1 MNDDTDLQRRTL
13 LKASVAV
20 GGGLVIGFTL
30 PGLARLARAEA
41 ASPAFAPNA
50 WIRIAPDDSI
60 TIIVAKSEMGQ
71 GVYTSMPMLVAEELE
86 VDLHKVRIENA
97 PPGKDYIDPLL
108 KMQATG
114 GSTSVRSGWRPLR
127 EAGAAARMMLIAAAA
142 TAWRVKPKECR
153 AENGAVVHAA
163 SKRRLTYGQLADAA
177 ARLPLPEKIA
187 LKEPKEFRYLGKP
200 VPRRDTPAKV
210 NGSAVFGT
218 DVKLPGL
225 LTATLLRCPV
235 FGGKV
240 ASFDGEAAKAIP
252 GVRQVFQT
260 EDGIAVVADGF
271 WPAKKGRDA
280 LKVRW
285 DEGGLAGLDSAG
297 IERRFEMAAAQSGAI
312 ARREN
317 DVETAFRDAPTR
329 VEAVYYAPFLA
340 HATMEPM
347 NCTVDLRPDRCEI
360 WVSTQAPA
368 WVQATAA
375 KVAGLPPEVV
385 KVNVT
390 YLGGGFGR
398 RFEQDFIAQA
408 VRIAKQV
415 GAPVKLVWTREDD
428 MQHDFYRP
436 AAYDRLS
443 AALDAKGR
451 PVAWKQRI
459 VGPSIFKRIMPQNLE
474 QDGRLDAS
482 SVEGA
487 ANLPYAIQN
496 ILIDYIMVDPGVPV
510 GFWRSVGNS
519 QNGFITESFIDEL
532 AAEAKQDPVKFRLR
546 LLDKHPRHQAVLK
559 LAAEKAG
566 WGGKLPA
573 GEGRGVAVLGSFG
586 SFVAEVAEVAVD
598 KDGAVRVKR
607 VVCAIDCG
615 SVVNPDT
622 VKAQLESAVTFALTA
637 ALKGLISLK
646 NGRVEQSNFHDYPL
660 LRIDEMPRVEVHILQ
675 SHEAP
680 GGVGEPGVPPLAP
693 AVANAIFAA
702 TGKRI
707 RRLPI
712 DLKSA

>member
-1 MNDDTDLQRRTL
+1 MNAHIDLQRRTL
-13 LKASVAV
+13 LKAGVAA
-20 GGGLVIGFTL
+20 GGGLIIGFAL
-30 PGLARLARAEA
+30 PGLPRLARAET

-50 WIRIAPDDSI
+50 WIRIAPDDTI

-86 VDLHKVRIENA
+86 VDIDKVKIENA
-97 PPGKDYIDPLL
+97 PPGQAYIDPLL

-142 TAWRVKPKECR
+142 NTWRVKPAQCR
-153 AENGAVVHAA
+153 AENGVVVHGA
-163 SKRRLTYGQLADAA
+163 SKRRLSYGRLAEAA
-177 ARLPLPEKIA
+177 ARLPLPEKIV
-187 LKEPKEFRYLGKP
+187 LKEPKDFRYLGKP

-210 NGSAVFGT
+210 NGSAVFGI

-240 ASFDGEAAKAIP
+240 RSFDGEAAKAVP
-252 GVRQVFQT
+252 GVRHVFQT

-280 LKVRW
+280 LKVQW
-285 DEGGLAGLDSAG
+285 DEGELAGLDSAA
-297 IERRFEMAAAQSGAI
+297 IERRFEAGAAEPGAV
-312 ARREN
+312 ARKEN
-317 DVETAFRDAPTR
+317 DVEAAFGRASR
-329 VEAVYYAPFLA
+329 KIEAVYHVPFLA

-347 NCTVDLRPDRCEI
+347 NCTVDLRPDRCEL

-368 WVQATAA
+368 WTQATAA
-375 KVAGLPPEVV
+375 QIAGLKPEAV

-408 VRIAKQV
+408 VRIARQA

-428 MQHDFYRP
+428 MQHDVYRP

-443 AALDAKGR
+443 AALDDKGW

-459 VGPSIFKRIMPQNLE
+459 VSPSILKRILPQYLE
-474 QDGRLDAS
+474 QDGRLDGS
-482 SVEGA
+482 SVEGS
-487 ANLPYAIQN
+487 ANLSYAIPN
-496 ILIDYIMVDPGVPV
+496 ILVDYLMVDPGVPV
-510 GFWRSVGNS
+510 GFWRSVGYS

-532 AAEAKQDPVKFRLR
+532 AAEAKQDPVQFRLK
-546 LLDKHPRHQAVLK
+546 LLGKHPRHQAVLK

-573 GEGRGVAVLGSFG
+573 GEGRGVAVLESFG

-598 KDGAVRVKR
+598 KEGAVRVKR

-622 VKAQLESAVTFALTA
+622 VKAQIESAVAFALTA

-646 NGRVEQSNFHDYPL
+646 NGRIEQSNFHDYPL
-660 LRIDEMPRVEVHILQ
+660 LRIDEMPRVEVHILP

-693 AVANAIFAA
+693 AVANAIFAT
-702 TGKRI
+702 TGKRV

-712 DLKSA
+712 DLTSA